1 MSRAEGDKTKADYLF
16 NVTYFE
22 YFWAIVEYN
31 RYQER
36 IKEQIKNH
44 NK

>member
-16 NVTYFE
+16 NTTYFE
-22 YFWAIVEYN
+22 YYWSIVEYN
-31 RYQER
+31 RYQDR
-36 IKEQIKNH
+36 LKEQLKT